1 MTSNMRIATLLP
13 LFAAACLLMPVA
25 LQAQAPEPTILFQPV
40 KVDAPPH
47 DPANGSYW
55 FGPFSETASVV
66 DIDNDGDLD
75 LVAGR
80 NWYEAPLWI
89 KHENFR
95 SGGDVNG
102 PETENNAEFPMDVN
116 RDGCTDIVSSGWMF
130 MKGAYWYENPC
141 NKIDTWASHKV
152 HQAFN
157 MEGVEGLHDI
167 DGDGDDDILVNHW
180 GLYEDQGM
188 TWLEHIDEHPYFIEH
203 VVGYDVDMHG
213 NGLGD
218 IDMDGDPDIVTPLG
232 WYENPGGEA
241 ARGMW
246 AYHDDWKFESLKER
260 IASAASHPIL
270 VHDVN
275 EDGLNDVINPQVVE
289 DK

>member
-1 MTSNMRIATLLP
+1 MTSDIANHNL
-13 LFAAACLLMPVA
+13 AAALSRRGAFLMPVA

-80 NWYEAPLWI
+80 NWYEAPLWV

-102 PETENNAEFPMDVN
+102 PETENNAEFAMDVDG
-116 RDGCTDIVSSGWMF
+116 DGCTDIVSSGWMF
-130 MKGAYWYENPC
+130 MKGAYWYKNPC
-141 NKIDTWASHKV
+141 NKIDTWVSHKV

-157 MEGVEGLHDI
+157 MEGVEGHHDI

-180 GLYEDQGM
+180 SLYEDQGM

-203 VVGYDVDMHG
+203 VVGFDVDMHG

-218 IDMDGDPDIVTPLG
+218 IDMDGDPDIVTSLG

-241 ARGMW
+241 ARG
-246 AYHDDWKFESLKER
+246 H
-260 IASAASHPIL
+260 
-270 VHDVN
+270 V
-275 EDGLNDVINPQVVE
+275 GLPRRLEVRVPQGA
-289 DK
+289 DRQFGLPPDSGA